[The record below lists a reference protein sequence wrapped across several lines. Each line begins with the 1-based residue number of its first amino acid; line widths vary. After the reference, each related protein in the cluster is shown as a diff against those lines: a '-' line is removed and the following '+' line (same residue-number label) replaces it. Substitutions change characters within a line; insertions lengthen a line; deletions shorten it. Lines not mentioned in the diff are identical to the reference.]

1 MSLKKIWVLRLTH
14 RRERDKRVTTHLGLV
29 ARAFGATGMYYS
41 GEKDSLLE
49 EKIMDVSRRWGG
61 DFKIIYVDSPVET
74 IKNWKKE
81 GNLAIHLTMHGISLP
96 STINDIRSYN
106 NLLIIVGSE
115 KVKRLYYELADY
127 NISIT
132 TQPHSEIAALAIF
145 LDRYYRG
152 EEFNFRFEGGKFKSL
167 HLHSFP

>member
-49 EKIMDVSRRWGG
+49 EKIIDVSRRWRGN
-61 DFKIIYVDSPVET
+61 FKIMYVHSPAEI
-74 IKNWKKE
+74 IKNWKRE
-81 GNLAIHLTMHGISLP
+81 GNLVIHLTMYGIPLP
-96 STINDIRSYN
+96 SIINDIRSHN

-132 TQPHSEIAALAIF
+132 VQPHSEIAALAIF

-152 EEFNFRFEGGKFKSL
+152 GEFNFKFEEEEI
-167 HLHSFP
+167 